1 MSIYIEPYTAK
12 SFVVRGD
19 TKSKKEEIEKIGGLF
34 NNRLTDKKTGERFS
48 AYIFSNTK
56 KDFVEKWLN
65 TGEIDESLVVKYNNY
80 SSSYSND
87 NNKASSTNSINI
99 KLIMERLKKLE
110 DEVKYLRSKLETDG
124 EESEYEEIVVETDEE
139 DEEEE
144 PVKLRKLL

>member
-1 MSIYIEPYTAK
+1 MSIYIEPYSAK

-19 TKSKKEEIEKIGGLF
+19 TKSRKEEIEKIGGKF
-34 NNRLTDKKTGERFS
+34 NNRLTDKKTGEKFS
-48 AYIFSNTK
+48 AFIFPNTK

-65 TGEIDESLVVKYNNY
+65 TGEIDESLVSKYNY
-80 SSSYSND
+80 SSSNND
-87 NNKASSTNSINI
+87 NNKVSSTNSINI

-110 DEVKYLRSKLETDG
+110 EEVKYLRSKVDDG
-124 EESEYEEIVVETDEE
+124 EESEYEEVVVETDEE